1 MFCPQC
7 GNQLPESAN
16 NCPNCGFAVAREG
29 QSVPPPRP
37 AQTQITNAYGTI
49 SNHIALSIIAL
60 FFFLP
65 LGIAALIQSTK
76 VDQFIRMGDFETAKM
91 YSDKAKTYG
100 MIGLII
106 GGILVV
112 LSVILMLVF
121 GTWMFGWAGH
131 YYGY

>member
-7 GNQLPESAN
+7 GNQLPDGAN
-16 NCPNCGFAVAREG
+16 NCPNCGRALAQEG

-37 AQTQITNAYGTI
+37 AQTQIANAYGTI
-49 SNHIALSIIAL
+49 SNHLALSIIAI

-65 LGIAALIQSTK
+65 FGIAALIQSLK
-76 VDQFIRMGDFETAKM
+76 VDQFIRTGDFETAKM
-91 YSDKAKTYG
+91 FSDKAKTYG

-112 LSVILMLVF
+112 LTVILSVVF
-121 GTWMFGWAGH
+121 GAWIFGWAGH
-131 YYGY
+131 YYY